1 MQDFGGA
8 NKVQGFEK
16 ILVVK
21 DLNHLCSKETEVKR
35 MCLSLFH
42 GIWWRHQVKIIQN
55 EFLDLSNDHH
65 QSKLYL
71 FIFNYFI

>member
-1 MQDFGGA
+1 MHKHCFQCLLGSKIVPKVTEKQRMQDLGGA

-21 DLNHLCSKETEVKR
+21 DLSHLCSKEAEVKG

-42 GIWWRHQVKIIQN
+42 GIC
-55 EFLDLSNDHH
+55 
-65 QSKLYL
+65 
-71 FIFNYFI
+71 